1 MSQGWHQLPRATG
14 SASVFDRRYATLQS
28 HPKTLAEPVAHLLAI
43 LLYCTASSVHAA
55 DDIHFERDIRPILS
69 ENCFQCHGPDAAAR
83 QGDLRLDVR
92 DAAVKAMDGHHA
104 ILPGN
109 AAESEIIKR
118 LRSTDPDV
126 VMPPP
131 KSNRK
136 VSDVE
141 KAKLEAWIN
150 AGAAYAEH
158 WAFVAPKRAA
168 VPIVDGL
175 VRTPVDAFILQRL
188 QHEKLTAS
196 PEADRG
202 RLLRRVTM
210 DLTGLPPT
218 SADVETFLAD
228 TTPGAYERVVD
239 RLLSSPR
246 YGERMVWEWLDA
258 ARYADTNGYQGD
270 PTRAMW
276 YWRDW
281 AIAALNANQPFDRF
295 TVEQLAGDMLP
306 QPSQEQLIATGFH
319 RNHMINGEG
328 GRIAEESRI
337 DYVQDRVETTGTVW
351 LGLTFNCCRCH
362 DHKYDP
368 LAQKEY
374 YQLAAFFNSIE
385 ESGGND
391 AGGLANPIISLSTEK
406 QQQTLAALQTT
417 EQEANKNRD
426 SVEKQILAGQ
436 PDWEKTIAASTGG
449 EKPAEIKW
457 QPLLPNEMTVENGTR
472 LRHLGEG
479 IIVAE
484 GPNPAKDTLTVMYA
498 APTSA
503 VTGLK
508 IEALPDPLLPGMGP
522 GRAENGNFVLSE
534 VIVEVYGRRIDLEP
548 LRVDFAQG
556 GFNAAAVADGKNDTG
571 WAVLPE
577 FGKPHELLIALKE
590 TLAVPV
596 ERPLVIRLA
605 FQSPHA
611 QHTFGKFRIAA
622 TSERHELLKG
632 LPDDIRAT
640 IAKPD
645 AERTDEQ
652 KKALAKYY
660 VDTQPMVLAARDAAN
675 KAKATREGFERG
687 QPRTMVMKER
697 AQPRETFILYRG
709 AYDKPLDKVERG
721 TPQALPKLVTDVPN
735 TRLALAE
742 WLVHPQHPLTAR
754 VVVNRMWQQFF
765 GIGLVKTTEDFGSQ
779 GELPSHPELLDWL
792 AREFIDSGWDVKH
805 MHRLIVTSATYRQT
819 SKVTAALVERDPAN
833 RLLARG
839 PRYRWPSWML
849 RDQAL
854 AAADLLVENV
864 GGPPVKGYQPTGIW
878 EEATFGQ
885 IRYQPDT
892 GAALYRRSMYQFWRR
907 IVGPTMFFDVSSRQ
921 SCTVQVART
930 NTPLHALATL
940 NDITYVEAA
949 RVLAERVLQSAPDD
963 TDRLTALY
971 CRCVGREPTALERDR
986 SVARLAR
993 LKTTYTNDPA
1003 AAQSLLK
1010 VGSTTSDA
1018 NINATDLAAWTSI
1031 CAIVLNLDE
1040 MLSKE

>member
-1 MSQGWHQLPRATG
+1 MWHRWQQP
-14 SASVFDRRYATLQS
+14 
-28 HPKTLAEPVAHLLAI
+28 LLIALSWLI
-43 LLYCTASSVHAA
+43 STTVSLAA
-55 DDIHFERDIRPILS
+55 DDIDFDRDIRPILS

-83 QGDLRLDVR
+83 QADLRLDVR
-92 DAAVKAMDGHHA
+92 DAAIKAIDGRHA
-104 ILPGN
+104 ILPGK
-109 AAESEIIKR
+109 AAESEIIRR

-136 VSDVE
+136 VSDAE

-150 AGAAYAEH
+150 AGATYAEH
-158 WAFVAPKRAA
+158 WAFIPPKRPA
-168 VPIVDGL
+168 VPVVDGL
-175 VRTPVDAFILQRL
+175 VRTPIDAFILQRL
-188 QHEKLTAS
+188 HHEKLTAS
-196 PEADRG
+196 PEADRI
-202 RLLRRVTM
+202 RLLRRVTL
-210 DLTGLPPT
+210 DLTGLPPMP
-218 SADVETFLAD
+218 ADVEAFLND
-228 TTPGAYERVVD
+228 TAPDAYERAVD

-281 AIAALNANQPFDRF
+281 AIGSLNANLPFDRF
-295 TVEQLAGDMLP
+295 TIEQLAGDLLP

-391 AGGLANPIISLSTEK
+391 AGGLANPIISLSTDK
-406 QQQTLAALQTT
+406 QQRQLAALRAT
-417 EQEANKNRD
+417 EQQSNKARD
-426 SVEKQILAGQ
+426 EVEKKILTGQ
-436 PDWEKTIAASTGG
+436 PDWEKSILASTGG
-449 EKPAEIKW
+449 EKPKEIAW
-457 QPLLPNEMTVENGTR
+457 QPLLPNEMTVENGTK
-472 LRHLGEG
+472 LRHVGEG
-479 IIVAE
+479 VIIAE
-484 GPNPAKDTLTVMYA
+484 GPNPAKETLTVMYA
-498 APTSA
+498 APSTA
-503 VTGLK
+503 LTGLK
-508 IEALPDPLLPGMGP
+508 IEALPDPAFVNMGP
-522 GRAENGNFVLSE
+522 GRADNGNFVLSE
-534 VIVEVYGRRIDLEP
+534 VIVEVYGRRIDIEP
-548 LRVDFAQG
+548 LRVDFAQESFG
-556 GFNAAAVADGKNDTG
+556 AAAVADGKNDTG
-571 WAVLPE
+571 WAIASE
-577 FGKPHELLIALKE
+577 FGKPHELIIALKE
-590 TLAVPV
+590 TLSVPA

-605 FQSPHA
+605 FQSPHL
-611 QHTFGKFRIAA
+611 QHAFGKFRISA
-622 TSERHELLKG
+622 TAERHEFLKG
-632 LPDDIRAT
+632 LPDDIRAI
-640 IAKPD
+640 IAKPEN
-645 AERTDEQ
+645 ERTDDQ
-652 KKALAKYY
+652 KKALSKYFM
-660 VDTQPMVLAARDAAN
+660 DTQPMVLAAREAAN
-675 KAKATREGFERG
+675 KAKSTREGFERSL
-687 QPRTMVMKER
+687 PRTMVMKER

-709 AYDKPLDKVERG
+709 AYDKPLDKVEHG
-721 TPQALPKLVTDVPN
+721 TPQVLPAITGENKN
-735 TRLALAE
+735 SRLALAE
-742 WLVHPQHPLTAR
+742 WLVRPDHPLTAR
-754 VVVNRMWQQFF
+754 VVVNRIWQTFF
-765 GIGLVKTTEDFGSQ
+765 GIGLVKTAEDFGSQ
-779 GELPSHPELLDWL
+779 GESPSHPELLDWL

-805 MHRLIVTSATYRQT
+805 IHRLIVTSATYRQT

-854 AAADLLVENV
+854 AAADLLVENM

-892 GAALYRRSMYQFWRR
+892 GAALYRRSLYQFWRR
-907 IVGPTMFFDVSSRQ
+907 IVGPTMFFDVASRQ

-940 NDITYVEAA
+940 NDTTYVEAA
-949 RVLAERVLQSAPDD
+949 RILAERVFSSAPDD
-963 TDRLTALY
+963 AARLAMLY
-971 CRCVGREPTALERDR
+971 RKCLSREPTVLERDR
-986 SVARLAR
+986 LITRLAR
-993 LKTTYTNDPA
+993 LKTVYTNDPA
-1003 AAQSLLK
+1003 AAQALLK
-1010 VGSTTSDA
+1010 VGSATADA
-1018 NINATDLAAWTSI
+1018 NIPATDLAAWTSI
-1031 CAIVLNLDE
+1031 CSIVLNLDE

>member
-1 MSQGWHQLPRATG
+1 MSVGWTVR
-14 SASVFDRRYATLQS
+14 
-28 HPKTLAEPVAHLLAI
+28 
-43 LLYCTASSVHAA
+43 A
-55 DDIHFERDIRPILS
+55 DDIDFDRDIRPILS
-69 ENCFQCHGPDAAAR
+69 ENCFHCHGPDAGGR
-83 QGDLRLDVR
+83 QADLRLDVR
-92 DAAVKAMDGHHA
+92 DTAIKAVDGRHA
-104 ILPGN
+104 ILPGK

-126 VMPPP
+126 MMPPP

-136 VSDVE
+136 VSGAQ

-150 AGAAYAEH
+150 AGAVYAEH
-158 WAFVAPKRAA
+158 WAFVPPKRPSIP
-168 VPIVDGL
+168 VVDGL
-175 VRTPVDAFILQRL
+175 VRTPIDAFILQRL
-188 QHEKLTAS
+188 HQEKLTAS
-196 PEADRG
+196 LEADRT

-218 SADVETFLAD
+218 PADVDAFLAD
-228 TTPGAYERVVD
+228 PSPNAYEHAVD
-239 RLLSSPR
+239 RLLASPR

-281 AIAALNANQPFDRF
+281 AIRALNENVPFDRF
-295 TVEQLAGDMLP
+295 TIEQLAGDLLP
-306 QPSQEQLIATGFH
+306 QPTQEQLIATGFH

-328 GRIAEESRI
+328 GRIAEESRT

-362 DHKYDP
+362 DHKFDP
-368 LAQKEY
+368 VSQKEY

-391 AGGLANPIISLSTEK
+391 AGGLANPIISLSTE
-406 QQQTLAALQTT
+406 QQQQRLAELRTAEQT
-417 EQEANKNRD
+417 ANKSRD
-426 SVEKQILAGQ
+426 EVEKQILKGQ
-436 PDWEKTIAASTGG
+436 ADWEKSILASTGD
-449 EKPAEIKW
+449 KPAEIQW
-457 QPLLPNEMTVENGTR
+457 QPLLPNEMTVENGTK
-472 LRHLGEG
+472 LKHVGEG
-479 IIVAE
+479 VIIAE
-484 GPNPAKDTLTVMYA
+484 GPNPAKETLTVMYA
-498 APTSA
+498 APSTA
-503 VTGLK
+503 VTGIK
-508 IEALPDPLLPGMGP
+508 IEALPDAAFVNRGP
-522 GRAENGNFVLSE
+522 GRADNGNFVLSE

-548 LRVDFAQG
+548 LRVDYAQG

-571 WAVLPE
+571 WAIAGE
-577 FGKPHELLIALKE
+577 FGKPHELTIALKE
-590 TLAVPV
+590 TLTVPA

-605 FQSPHA
+605 FQSPHV
-611 QHTFGKFRIAA
+611 QHTFGKFRISA
-622 TSERHELLKG
+622 TSERHEFLKG

-645 AERTDEQ
+645 AERSAEQ
-652 KKALAKYY
+652 KQALSKYY

-675 KAKATREGFERG
+675 KAKATREGFERSL
-687 QPRTMVMKER
+687 PRTMVMKER

-709 AYDKPLDKVERG
+709 AYDKPLDKVEHG
-721 TPQALPKLVTDVPN
+721 TPHVLPAMMTEGPK

-742 WLVHPQHPLTAR
+742 WLTRPDHPLTAR
-754 VVVNRMWQQFF
+754 VVVNRIWQQFF
-765 GIGLVKTTEDFGSQ
+765 GIGLVKTAEDFGSQ
-779 GELPSHPELLDWL
+779 GEMPSHPELLDWL

-805 MHRLIVTSATYRQT
+805 LHRLIVTSATYRQT
-819 SKVTAALVERDPAN
+819 SKVTADLVERDPAN
-833 RLLARG
+833 RWLARG

-854 AAADLLVENV
+854 AAADLLVETV
-864 GGPPVKGYQPTGIW
+864 GGPPVKGYQPPGIW

-892 GAALYRRSMYQFWRR
+892 GAALYRRSLYQFWRR

-921 SCTVQVART
+921 SCTVQIART

-940 NDITYVEAA
+940 NDTTYVEAA
-949 RVLAERVLQSAPDD
+949 RVLAERVFSSATDD
-963 TDRLTALY
+963 AQRLATLY
-971 CRCVGREPTALERDR
+971 RKCLGREPTVMERDR
-986 SVARLAR
+986 LLARLAR
-993 LKTTYTNDPA
+993 LKTVYANDPA

-1010 VGSTTSDA
+1010 TGAATVDP
-1018 NINATDLAAWTSI
+1018 NIPATDLAAWTSI